1 MGPARASGV
10 GRDLL
15 TWLGLPSGAGAVF
28 SPCPGFRDARRPCP
42 TLTLPRGLGVFPVG
56 SGSLPGQA
64 KDSASLSPSAEG

>member
-1 MGPARASGV
+1 MSPARASGA

-28 SPCPGFRDARRPCP
+28 SPGPGFGGARGPCP
-42 TLTLPRGLGVFPVG
+42 TLTLPGGLGVFPVG

-64 KDSASLSPSAEG
+64 EDSAGLSPSAEG